1 MKKIISL
8 LVLICFFAEQSCFA
22 QILPQVLPLYFSRP
36 SFLIQDKFR
45 PTHLRSIEFT
55 PQHSGVQV
63 LLDKGDS
70 KELKQDIL
78 QEEAVKLM
86 DYFLIGLTLPNDA
99 FWVNLR
105 PDQAD
110 NIIDTYLEKTD
121 IGKVMLEAD
130 LNLKKDLAKATS
142 PQTREGKE
150 YWDKLYAKAQEL
162 FGDQQVSLPT
172 FTRPWIVPAEII
184 VRQSKSSAYIYKATL
199 KVMLEQ
205 DYLRGSAPRFEDKR
219 MKELNDYSSELIRR
233 LIIPG
238 LVLKVNS
245 SRAYAP
251 LRQVY
256 YSLILSRWLKEK
268 VKNDPEAEW
277 DAFPPSAIRNYIDKI
292 DTRDL
297 LGLISRQPW
306 SKNAY
311 FDQYKRSFQKGE
323 YNESRIVNT
332 PYGQIIRQYTSG
344 GISMS
349 PPVGSMNV
357 IYCNRSF
364 LNSNPAA
371 VSVPVDGGKLASTLQ
386 KMMKEQDYYKLV
398 ELSRRLGLDPR
409 PVEYKFL
416 HPFYIAHDMAVK
428 KIVNPESLP
437 FNALYFGAG
446 VDVVNLLLSTNAV
459 QADFVSA
466 YNGGL
471 TKDRLDKLSDLDI
484 NTDAQN
490 RKKAFDYRG
499 SKYQAG
505 YGVGLYVEDAEDYII
520 YLSTELEA
528 LGVDRSMIIAD
539 TDSRGYPRIAFD
551 WAYPGEKPR
560 KRYVCFIDSR
570 DILQDRGIRYLGAY
584 DLYYQRASV
593 ELAAGYVEKRLR
605 KNSYIRDVYARVK
618 PGGYLVTDD
627 YSWRFSFERAVN
639 YADDFPEDLAV
650 EEHFVDP
657 LLTDTVREFRK
668 SEGYEKMLG
677 YGWDVG
683 IRRKPPPAEN
693 SRRSDGGQ
701 KEAVGKDIV
710 SVTTG
715 LDGGTIK
722 NTSIDRT
729 QEQVNRLDEVY
740 NEMLKGINLFQDT
753 SGEAHLYTKTIERER
768 EIILLT
774 VEHGSKKALDL
785 VHPYLRESALQGK
798 FNNPD
803 EWILLLEGLSCF
815 EIETAYLRKAI
826 SNSGIQIKNP
836 IVAVDTKEVMEEAAR
851 LLGVDMNEL
860 YFRFINFVRPT
871 MIPWSL
877 EKILSY
883 YAQKHGVNSEEMQN
897 NFNIKK
903 LEKKNETASQ
913 RAYYENEAL
922 QTLLVVSNKKSIDLI
937 REQVGQKKYILIYCG
952 MAHKQAIDNLFGENN
967 WREIT
972 SSRKPTNIA
981 NALKLVPG
989 VKGNLFYNDRL
1000 YLHFKAENPYRSVIF
1015 DENKLEILTIE
1026 PVSNDEVWIQA
1037 KVITSLNGEY
1047 GGVPVAKEG
1056 DVGWIKVTSDRSFN
1070 FTPDIAVQ
1078 QLSKQSKDGG
1088 RLGGIDGSTDKRSP
1102 SIPQDGGK
1110 GGIDFRSL
1118 PIAIQPVL
1126 AIQPNLQVPLQPKI
1140 PLAELD
1146 KEWSSIQEMVNKGN
1160 IPSGEK
1166 IKEYVLS
1173 CCQKGDISQDME
1185 KVLVCI
1191 SQILRL
1197 EEDYAVACEPG
1208 FIQLLSILESDKP
1221 PHELQLAL
1229 SAVSF
1234 GS

>member
-1 MKKIISL
+1 
-8 LVLICFFAEQSCFA
+8 
-22 QILPQVLPLYFSRP
+22 
-36 SFLIQDKFR
+36 
-45 PTHLRSIEFT
+45 
-55 PQHSGVQV
+55 
-63 LLDKGDS
+63 
-70 KELKQDIL
+70 
-78 QEEAVKLM
+78 
-86 DYFLIGLTLPNDA
+86 
-99 FWVNLR
+99 
-105 PDQAD
+105 
-110 NIIDTYLEKTD
+110 
-121 IGKVMLEAD
+121 
-130 LNLKKDLAKATS
+130 
-142 PQTREGKE
+142 
-150 YWDKLYAKAQEL
+150 
-162 FGDQQVSLPT
+162 
-172 FTRPWIVPAEII
+172 
-184 VRQSKSSAYIYKATL
+184 
-199 KVMLEQ
+199 
-205 DYLRGSAPRFEDKR
+205 
-219 MKELNDYSSELIRR
+219 
-233 LIIPG
+233 
-238 LVLKVNS
+238 
-245 SRAYAP
+245 
-251 LRQVY
+251 
-256 YSLILSRWLKEK
+256 
-268 VKNDPEAEW
+268 
-277 DAFPPSAIRNYIDKI
+277 
-292 DTRDL
+292 
-297 LGLISRQPW
+297 
-306 SKNAY
+306 
-311 FDQYKRSFQKGE
+311 
-323 YNESRIVNT
+323 
-332 PYGQIIRQYTSG
+332 
-344 GISMS
+344 
-349 PPVGSMNV
+349 
-357 IYCNRSF
+357 
-364 LNSNPAA
+364 
-371 VSVPVDGGKLASTLQ
+371 
-386 KMMKEQDYYKLV
+386 
-398 ELSRRLGLDPR
+398 LSRRLGLDPR

-877 EKILSY
+877 ERILSH
-883 YAQKHGVNSEEMQN
+883 YAQEHGVNSEEMQN

-989 VKGNLFYNDRL
+989 VKGNLFYNNRL